1 MPRVRKVPREG
12 RMPLISLVPN
22 LVTMMGLCF
31 GLTSIRFTFA
41 DRFELAAGML
51 ILAALVDGLDGLL
64 ARRLNAASPFGAEL
78 DSLSDFV
85 CFGVAP
91 ALCVYHFGLEGL
103 AGMGWLAALF
113 FAICCCL
120 RLARFNV
127 AAKDET
133 DDKGSFT
140 GVPAPAGAMLG
151 IFPVTLFLSGFG
163 DLRDVKVLIAVWMI
177 AVGAMMIGRFR
188 TVSLKAMR
196 ISRDNAVYVLLG
208 AAIVIGLMLTRI
220 WTFHVAM
227 TGLYLALLAWGV
239 WRARRKATPPT

>member
-1 MPRVRKVPREG
+1 MTREG
-12 RMPLISLVPN
+12 RLPLISLVPN
-22 LVTMMGLCF
+22 LVTILGLCF

-41 DRFELAAGML
+41 EQYHLAAGLL
-51 ILAALVDGLDGLL
+51 ILAALIDGLDGLL

-91 ALCVYHFGLEGL
+91 ALLVYNFGLEGL

-133 DDKGSFT
+133 SDSGKSFT

-151 IFPVTLFLSGFG
+151 IFPVTLYLSDIF
-163 DLRDVKVLIAVWMI
+163 DPRDVQILIALWML
-177 AVGAMMIGRFR
+177 AVGGMMIGRFN
-188 TVSLKAMR
+188 TISLKAMKV
-196 ISRDNAVYVLLG
+196 SRDNAIYVLLG
-208 AAIVIGLMLTRI
+208 AAIIIGLMLTRI
-220 WTFHVAM
+220 WTFHVGA
-227 TGLYLALLAWGV
+227 TFLYIGLLAWGV
-239 WRARRKATPPT
+239 LRKRT

>member
-163 DLRDVKVLIAVWMI
+163 DLRDVKVLVAVWMI

>member
-1 MPRVRKVPREG
+1 MADGTEKRESAL
-12 RMPLISLVPN
+12 PLRSLVPN
-22 LVTMMGLCF
+22 LVTMLGLCF
-31 GLTSIRFTFA
+31 GLTSIRFTFD
-41 DRFELAAGML
+41 DRFTFAAGLL
-51 ILAALVDGLDGLL
+51 IFAALLDGLDGLL

-91 ALCVYHFGLEGL
+91 AMLVYNFGLSGL
-103 AGMGWLAALF
+103 AGLGWLAALF

-127 AAKDET
+127 AAKDDT
-133 DDKGSFT
+133 NDGKSFT

-151 IFPVTLFLSGFG
+151 IFPITLWLAGFA
-163 DLRDVKVLIAVWMI
+163 DMRDMQALVAVWVVAVGGLMI
-177 AVGAMMIGRFR
+177 ARFR

-196 ISRDNAVYVLLG
+196 VSRDNAVYVLLA

-220 WTFHVAM
+220 WLFHVVASL
-227 TGLYLALLAWGV
+227 LYLGMLAWGV
-239 WRARRKATPPT
+239 LRAKRMT

>member
-1 MPRVRKVPREG
+1 MTDPKERRER

-22 LVTMMGLCF
+22 LVTMLGLCF

-41 DRFELAAGML
+41 DQFQLAAGLL

-91 ALCVYHFGLEGL
+91 ALLVYHFGLEGL
-103 AGMGWLAALF
+103 AGMGWIAALT

-127 AAKDET
+127 AAKDEVSA
-133 DDKGSFT
+133 DKKSFT

-151 IFPVTLFLSGFG
+151 IFPVTLYLADLV
-163 DLRDVKVLIAVWMI
+163 DLREAEVLIAIWVLAVGGMMI
-177 AVGAMMIGRFR
+177 ARFR

-220 WTFHVAM
+220 WVFHVAS
-227 TGLYLALLAWGV
+227 TFLYLGLLGYGIL
-239 WRARRKATPPT
+239 RRRRTA

>member
-1 MPRVRKVPREG
+1 MPREG
-12 RMPLISLVPN
+12 RLPLLSLVPN
-22 LVTMMGLCF
+22 LVTMLGLCF

-41 DRFELAAGML
+41 EEFHLAAGML
-51 ILAALVDGLDGLL
+51 ILAALIDGLDGLL

-91 ALCVYHFGLEGL
+91 ALLVYNFGLEGL

-133 DDKGSFT
+133 SDSGKSFT

-151 IFPVTLFLSGFG
+151 IFPVTLFLSGIV
-163 DLRDVKVLIAVWMI
+163 DPREAPILIAIWMLAIGGTMI
-177 AVGAMMIGRFR
+177 ARFN
-188 TVSLKAMR
+188 TISLKAMR
-196 ISRDNAVYVLLG
+196 VSRDNAVYVLL
-208 AAIVIGLMLTRI
+208 AAAVVIGLMLTRI
-220 WTFHVAM
+220 WTFHVGA
-227 TGLYLALLAWGV
+227 TILYLGLLTWGV
-239 WRARRKATPPT
+239 LRKRP

>member
-1 MPRVRKVPREG
+1 MPETPREG
-12 RMPLISLVPN
+12 RLPVLSLVPN
-22 LVTMMGLCF
+22 VVTILGLCF

-41 DRFELAAGML
+41 EQFQLAAAML

-91 ALCVYHFGLEGL
+91 ALLVYNFGLEGL

-113 FAICCCL
+113 FTICCCL

-133 DDKGSFT
+133 SEDQKSFT

-151 IFPVTLFLSGFG
+151 IFPVTLWLA
-163 DLRDVKVLIAVWMI
+163 DIVDPRDASILIAVWML
-177 AVGAMMIGRFR
+177 AVGGMMVARFN
-188 TVSLKAMR
+188 TISLKAMR
-196 ISRDNAVYVLLG
+196 ISRDNAVYVLL
-208 AAIVIGLMLTRI
+208 ATAVIIGMMLTRI
-220 WTFHVAM
+220 WLFHVCA
-227 TGLYLALLAWGV
+227 TAIYLALLAWGV
-239 WRARRKATPPT
+239 LRRRT